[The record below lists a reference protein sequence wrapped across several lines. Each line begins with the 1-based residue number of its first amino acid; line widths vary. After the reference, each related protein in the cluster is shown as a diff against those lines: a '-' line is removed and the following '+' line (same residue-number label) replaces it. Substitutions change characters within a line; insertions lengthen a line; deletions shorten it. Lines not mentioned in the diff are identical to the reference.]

1 MNHFTLFVRTLIV
14 GIGLIGFSPV
24 ALANEPDTSQLAE
37 SPLVRECEIE
47 KDAQSCMA
55 MAIRAYE
62 GKDTPQSNEL
72 ARLFAAKACEG
83 EVMSGCSFLGAFLQ
97 DGLGGPKDVNGAA
110 ALYRRACYN
119 DYKGA
124 CYNLGQLLYNNRS
137 DDPEDLAEAR
147 KMFAM
152 GCEAGFADSCNNQAV
167 MLKFGEGGESDLVT
181 ARALFSQA
189 CEAKRVDA
197 CANSGYMMLIGEG
210 GPKQVEMASQHLQ
223 AACDLGSM
231 TGCDNLGIVLL
242 NGLAGDKDVIG
253 AKGLFTKACDGG
265 EANACLNLGGMLY
278 NGLAAD
284 ADPSA
289 ARGRFLAGC
298 ERGSLEA
305 CGFLAKMAFD
315 GEGGDTDRG
324 LARQIYADLCH
335 KFDVTEACLLFSV
348 IVDNGQGGPQDPP
361 ASMRALE
368 KGCELGDK
376 NACLFRDHRKAN
388 GDD

>member
-97 DGLGGPKDVNGAA
+97 DGLGGPKDVKGAA

-189 CEAKRVDA
+189 CEAKRVNA

-278 NGLAAD
+278 NGVAAD

-289 ARGRFLAGC
+289 ARGRFFAGC

-376 NACLFRDHRKAN
+376 NACLFRDHRKASES
-388 GDD
+388 D